1 MRKTAQLRVWI
12 LKSLSRMVTLYYALL
27 SYYTHSKDRYYA
39 HQCVTMI
46 TTRFDRKCGENT
58 MADTPEKIRRG
69 VGRVAF
75 LARLDE
81 FRKLVNAGWPI
92 TIIYEDHG
100 SSTGLSYSQFV
111 RYVGKY
117 LRTPPTRNVADEQP
131 HVQAL
136 RKTSPEII
144 SKPHATPLKQLADPK
159 PSKPVNSSKGRIAFR
174 HDPSSGNTRDDL
186 I

>member
-1 MRKTAQLRVWI
+1 
-12 LKSLSRMVTLYYALL
+12 
-27 SYYTHSKDRYYA
+27 
-39 HQCVTMI
+39 
-46 TTRFDRKCGENT
+46 

-81 FRKLVNAGWPI
+81 FRKLVDAGWPI

-100 SSTGLSYSQFV
+100 TSTGLSYSQFV

-117 LRTPPTRNVADEQP
+117 LRTPSTRSTGDDQSNAQPVPPTPTETLSEP
-131 HVQAL
+131 QAPS
-136 RKTSPEII
+136 RQQR
-144 SKPHATPLKQLADPK
+144 SKPTPSQP
-159 PSKPVNSSKGRIAFR
+159 PSKPVSKPKRRAVFQ
-174 HDPSSGNTRDDL
+174 HDPSSGNTRNDL